1 MPDAPADQ
9 RLDGEVVLRE
19 ALGSELMVHFRVR
32 ARPALTE
39 DVRELAEDVG
49 EVATRE
55 LDASAG
61 SDETVMVGRFGAR
74 STVRENERVQAAV
87 DTRALHFFDL
97 ETGLGIYG

>member
-1 MPDAPADQ
+1 M
-9 RLDGEVVLRE
+9 LRE
-19 ALGSELMVHFRVR
+19 ALGSELMVHFQVR

-49 EVATRE
+49 EVATTR
-55 LDASAG
+55 ARRFRR

-74 STVRENERVQAAV
+74 STIRENERVQAAV